1 MRFRSSDSMKFS
13 DIFAAGVLG
22 LLVMSFGC
30 NEAAAA
36 VHRITDYGYLLSASP
51 SPRDS

>member
-1 MRFRSSDSMKFS
+1 MWLRSSESMKFS

-30 NEAAAA
+30 DEAAAEIGRA
-36 VHRITDYGYLLSASP
+36 HV
-51 SPRDS
+51 